1 MRLTWWSL
9 VPSYFGLIF
18 KFKPE
23 QELAVIG
30 LDMTTS
36 SSSGLDFKIY
46 PKKPGSTL
54 RRSSN
59 ILRTCKG

>member
-1 MRLTWWSL
+1 MGTL

-36 SSSGLDFKIY
+36 SKFGLGFQNLSQKSGINLETKLQY
-46 PKKPGSTL
+46 LTHM
-54 RRSSN
+54 
-59 ILRTCKG
+59 